1 MEAGILDNLCHPSSW
16 RKTVKTSKQ
25 ERRRRALA
33 RFRVLPF
40 KEWVSESTLQ
50 FNGKLIGVA
59 ATQQEMLDAHEKYCE
74 RKAVERAAL
83 EASR

>member
-1 MEAGILDNLCHPSSW
+1 M
-16 RKTVKTSKQ
+16 KTSKQ
-25 ERRRRALA
+25 GRRTRALS

-40 KEWVSESTLQ
+40 KEWASERTLQ

-74 RKAVERAAL
+74 RKAIERAAL